1 MTKNLSCALLIG
13 VLSMMPASARAQS
26 TGADAKAFSDY
37 AGTEYRVNANLT
49 YLTASGVELKLDIY
63 RPRTAAAPLPTVVFF
78 HGGGWA
84 LRAKKEGAVLQML
97 PWIQRGWNAVNVEY
111 RPSAVA
117 PAPAALEDARC
128 AVRWVARNAKQYNVD
143 PDRIVTSGQ
152 SAGGH
157 LALAA
162 AMAPLNAGFDTPC
175 PGTPVKVAAVVN
187 WYGVWDF
194 APIYEDTK
202 YPWAITWIAGR
213 KDVASHVSPITY
225 ARGGL
230 PPTITIHGD
239 ADTIVPYQQGVQ
251 GTDTLKKAGVSA
263 ELVSIPGGRHGNFER
278 SQVLRAWAAIDA
290 FLARAGLTKTTSAQ
304 R

>member
-1 MTKNLSCALLIG
+1 MRKNLSCALLIG
-13 VLSMMPASARAQS
+13 ALCAMPASARAQS
-26 TGADAKAFSDY
+26 GAARAFSDY

-84 LRAKKEGAVLQML
+84 VNAKKEGAVLQML

-128 AVRWVARNAKQYNVD
+128 AVRWIARNAKQYNVD
-143 PDRIVTSGQ
+143 TERIVTSGQ

-157 LALAA
+157 LALAS
-162 AMAPLNAGFDTPC
+162 AMAPGNAGFDSPC
-175 PGTPVKVAAVVN
+175 PGMPVKVAAIVN
-187 WYGVWDF
+187 WYGIWDF
-194 APIYEDTK
+194 APIHMDAGR
-202 YPWAITWIAGR
+202 PWAISWITGR
-213 KDVASHVSPITY
+213 KDVASRVSPITY
-225 ARGGL
+225 VNSGV

-239 ADTIVPYQQGVQ
+239 ADPIVPYQQGVQ
-251 GTDTLKKAGVSA
+251 GTETLKKAGVTA

-278 SQVLRAWAAIDA
+278 SEVLRAWAAIDA
-290 FLARAGLTKTTSAQ
+290 FLARTGLTKTTSAQ